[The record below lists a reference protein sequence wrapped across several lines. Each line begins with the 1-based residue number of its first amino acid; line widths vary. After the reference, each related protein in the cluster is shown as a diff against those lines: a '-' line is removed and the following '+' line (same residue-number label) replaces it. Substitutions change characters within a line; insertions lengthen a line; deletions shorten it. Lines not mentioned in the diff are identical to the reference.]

1 MSKLTKFSIFIAVA
15 TTTYLIG
22 TLAVTLW
29 AKSRPYTSVTTIAS
43 LKTSE
48 PRWPTAANLA
58 AQAGRLLAEWE
69 DEQNRKRRD
78 VLINDPQA
86 RERYEKIKEIIRQAE
101 REGN

>member
-15 TTTYLIG
+15 TTTYVTG

-29 AKSRPYTSVTTIAS
+29 ADSKPYTSVTAIAS

-69 DEQNRKRRD
+69 DEQNRKRQN
-78 VLINDPQA
+78 VLINNLQA
-86 RERYEKIKEIIRQAE
+86 RERYERIKEIIRQAE
-101 REGN
+101 RGGD